1 MRKNK
6 LKPEIVWHFFDEITK
21 VPRPSKKEGQ
31 IRDYLTRFS
40 ESHNLSYQVDEIGNV
55 ILFKPA
61 TQGME
66 NKPSVLLQCHMDMVC
81 EKNSDVVHDFEKD
94 PIDVYV
100 EGDWVKA
107 RGTTLGADN
116 GAGMAAALAIL
127 ASDSIPHGDLEV
139 LFTVDEE
146 TGLTGAAALKAG
158 FFKSRLLLNLDGEE
172 GIYVGCAG
180 GIDTRATYNYERVNA
195 PDNMFFFRLK
205 VSGLTGGH
213 SGDDINRGYGNAIQ
227 LLSRFLWQIKSKY
240 GLVISEI
247 SGGNL
252 HNAIPREAMAYA
264 GIPFREKENLRIEL
278 NHFIYDIEN
287 EFSKTEKGIRFELD
301 SEDRP
306 EFCIDPVVADN
317 LLSALYACPN
327 GVIAMSRELEGLVET
342 STNLASVKQTNE
354 SVTVV
359 TSQRSAVESAKYDI
373 AYRLE
378 ALFKMSGATVSHGEG
393 YPGWKPDMT
402 SPLVRRATETYRYL
416 FNEEPDI
423 RAVHAGLECG
433 LFLKK
438 YPGLDMISFGPTI
451 LGAHS
456 PEERLSVSSME
467 KFWLHLL
474 EILRT
479 I

>member
-6 LKPEIVWHFFDEITK
+6 LQPEIVWHFFDEITK
-21 VPRPSKKEGQ
+21 VPRPSKKEEQ
-31 IRDYLTRFS
+31 IRDYLTNFAIKY
-40 ESHNLSYQVDEIGNV
+40 NLSYQTDEAGN
-55 ILFKPA
+55 IIIFKPA
-61 TQGME
+61 TSGME
-66 NKPSVLLQCHMDMVC
+66 SRPSVLMQCHMDMVC
-81 EKNSDVVHDFEKD
+81 EKDSGVIHDFTKD
-94 PIDVYV
+94 PIQTYV
-100 EGDWVKA
+100 DGDWVKA
-107 RGTTLGADN
+107 KGTTLGADN

-127 ASDSIPHGDLEV
+127 ASDSIPHSDLEV

-146 TGLTGAAALKAG
+146 TGLTGAAALKEN

-180 GIDTRATYNYERVNA
+180 GIDTRATYNYERVTS
-195 PDNMFFFRLK
+195 PDNQFFFKLK

-213 SGDDINRGYGNAIQ
+213 SGDDIHKGYANAIQ
-227 LLSRFLWQIKSKY
+227 ILSRFLWLIKSKY
-240 GLVISEI
+240 GLVLAEI

-264 GIPFREKENLRIEL
+264 GVPFRDKENLRIEL

-287 EFSKTEKGIRFELD
+287 EYARTEPNLRIELD
-301 SEDRP
+301 SDDVAD
-306 EFCIDPVVADN
+306 FCIESTVADN
-317 LLSALYACPN
+317 LLAALYACPN
-327 GVIAMSRELEGLVET
+327 GVVAMSRELPGLVET
-342 STNLASVKQTNE
+342 STNLASVKQT
-354 SVTVV
+354 SDSIRVV
-359 TSQRSAVESAKYDI
+359 TSQRSSVESAKYDI

-378 ALFKMSGATVSHGEG
+378 ALFKMSGAVVAHGEG
-393 YPGWKPDMT
+393 YPGWQPDLN
-402 SPLVRRATETYRYL
+402 SPLVRKATETYREL

-456 PEERLSVSSME
+456 PEERLSVSSMA